1 MGRRDSGFPEN
12 AKEVLSELLDKAE
25 TKADFKRVQAVW
37 LRVSLGLSYEQIA
50 LGVGLAVN
58 TVRCLCSRFR
68 TQGPAALQRGPGRG
82 GRRKQN
88 LSPDEEAEFLRPFM
102 ETAEQGHILHVG
114 EVKEAYE
121 KRLGRSVPKSTV
133 YRLLKRHGWRKLAP
147 RRQHPKA
154 DSAKQEVFK
163 KNSARS
169 WRGKSSGKGP
179 TAAGCD

>member
-1 MGRRDSGFPEN
+1 MARRASEFPKN
-12 AKEVLSELLDKAE
+12 AKEVLSELLEEAE

-37 LRVSLGLSYEQIA
+37 LRVTLGLSYEQIA
-50 LGVGLAVN
+50 QGVGLAVN

-68 TQGPAALQRGPGRG
+68 TQGPAALRRGPGRG

-88 LSPDEEAEFLRPFM
+88 LSPEEEKEFLRPFL
-102 ETAEQGHILHVG
+102 ETARQGHILHIG
-114 EVKEAYE
+114 AVKEAYE
-121 KRLGRSVPKSTV
+121 KRVGRTVPKSTV

-154 DSAKQEVFK
+154 DLAKQDVFK

-169 WRGKSSGKGP
+169 
-179 TAAGCD
+179 